1 MSAAVRVI
9 LREDIPNVGKRG
21 DICEVSSGY
30 ARNFLLPKHLAMV
43 ATDGA
48 VSQAASMRRARD
60 LRDAQDRS
68 AAEEVARKLV
78 AKIFI
83 ITAKAGSEGRLFGSV
98 TSTDVVDAVSAQ
110 AGVEIDRRKL
120 LLSDP
125 IKSLGTHSVAV
136 RLHPDVEFPV
146 TVEVVAG

>member
-1 MSAAVRVI
+1 MKVI
-9 LREDIPNVGKRG
+9 LRQDVPSVGKRG
-21 DICEVSSGY
+21 DICEVSHGY
-30 ARNFLLPKHLAMV
+30 ARNYLLPKQLAML

-48 VSQAASMRRARD
+48 VAQAAAMRRARD
-60 LRDAQDRS
+60 VRDAQDRS
-68 AAEEVARKLV
+68 AAEEVARRLV
-78 AKIFI
+78 PKV
-83 ITAKAGSEGRLFGSV
+83 ITISAKAGSEGRLFGSV
-98 TSTDVVDAVSAQ
+98 TSADVVDAVSDQ
-110 AGVEIDRRKL
+110 AGIDLDRRKL

>member
-1 MSAAVRVI
+1 MKVI
-9 LREDIPNVGKRG
+9 LRSDVDNVGKRG
-21 DICEVSSGY
+21 DICDVSDGY
-30 ARNFLLPKHLAMV
+30 ARNFLFPKKLAIV

-48 VSQAASMRRARD
+48 VAQAASMRRARD

-68 AAEEVARKLV
+68 AAEEVARPMVPKV
-78 AKIFI
+78 
-83 ITAKAGSEGRLFGSV
+83 ITIRATAGTEGRLFGSV
-98 TSTDVVDAVSAQ
+98 TSSDVVEAVSEQ
-110 AGVEIDRRKL
+110 AGVELDRRKL
-120 LLSDP
+120 LLSEP